1 MATPN
6 RFAIREVAE
15 VTLYSLVSPY
25 NAIVTLK
32 TLKSSGVE
40 TKSVTEYARGGRGN
54 AKIMG
59 FSSNKEARVNLQD
72 AIFDTAV
79 MAQLTGNAITT
90 GATTVDLIYEAVVPV
105 GKTITIPKKVKS
117 ITSIYVLD
125 TDGTTNKTLL
135 ASTTATQET
144 KGVSYSITGQTVTT
158 AEDVNTKIRV
168 YYKAETDA
176 TAKVIKVTS
185 NSFGG
190 AFRMVMDCLV
200 RDELTQAD
208 YAAKLVV
215 FNAKVEDD
223 WKFEM
228 KSEGEPSPLDIP
240 IEVLK
245 NPSSQDMWQLI
256 VYDESLIPSS

>member
-1 MATPN
+1 MSTPN

-15 VTLYSLVSPY
+15 VTLYSLTSPY

-40 TKSVTEYARGGRGN
+40 TKSATVYARGGRGN

-59 FSSNKEARVNLQD
+59 FSSDKEATVTLSD
-72 AIFDTAV
+72 AVFDTAV
-79 MAQLTGNAITT
+79 LAQLTGNAITT
-90 GATTVDLIYEAVVPV
+90 GATTIDLIYDGTVPA
-105 GKTITIPKKVKS
+105 GKTITVPKKIKS

-125 TDGTTNKTLL
+125 TDGVTNKSLL
-135 ASTTATQET
+135 ASATAGSEV
-144 KGVSYSITGQTVTT
+144 KGTSYSISGQVITT
-158 AEDVNTKIRV
+158 AEDTNTKVRV
-168 YYKAETDA
+168 YYKADTDA

-185 NSFGG
+185 SSFGG
-190 AFRMVMDCLV
+190 AFRLVMDCLV

-208 YAAKLVV
+208 FAAKLVV
-215 FNAKVEDD
+215 FNAKVNDD
-223 WKFEM
+223 WKIDM
-228 KSEGEPSPLDIP
+228 KSEGDPSPLDIP

-245 NPSSQDMWQLI
+245 NPSSTDMWQLI